1 MKRKIALI
9 LLSVLLAFALT
20 ACGQVAPEPDVLDEP
35 RVGAED
41 TVSSAA
47 PETDDAQP
55 VSDAPEEAESE
66 PAASKALVAYFS
78 RAGENC
84 GVGVIEKGNA
94 EIVAEMIADEVG
106 ADTFRIQT
114 VNAYPESYD
123 ECTEAA
129 RQERD
134 QGARPELTST
144 VANMDDYDVVYLGYP
159 IWYGDMPMAVYTFLE
174 SCDLTGKTI
183 VPFCTH
189 AGSDL
194 ADTVS
199 SIQTA
204 CSGATV
210 LDGLAIA
217 GITAQNDRDA
227 AQRLVTEFLK
237 AD

>member
-20 ACGQVAPEPDVLDEP
+20 ACGQVAPEPD
-35 RVGAED
+35 
-41 TVSSAA
+41 
-47 PETDDAQP
+47 
-55 VSDAPEEAESE
+55 APEEAESE

-78 RAGENC
+78 RAGENY
-84 GVGVIEKGNA
+84 GVGVIEKGNT

-114 VNAYPESYD
+114 GNAYPESYD

-189 AGSDL
+189 AGSGL
-194 ADTVS
+194 AATVS

-217 GITAQNDRDA
+217 GMTAQNDRDA

>member
-1 MKRKIALI
+1 M
-9 LLSVLLAFALT
+9 
-20 ACGQVAPEPDVLDEP
+20 
-35 RVGAED
+35 
-41 TVSSAA
+41 
-47 PETDDAQP
+47 
-55 VSDAPEEAESE
+55 
-66 PAASKALVAYFS
+66 
-78 RAGENC
+78 
-84 GVGVIEKGNA
+84 
-94 EIVAEMIADEVG
+94 
-106 ADTFRIQT
+106 
-114 VNAYPESYD
+114 
-123 ECTEAA
+123 
-129 RQERD
+129 
-134 QGARPELTST
+134 TST

-189 AGSDL
+189 AGSGL

-227 AQRLVTEFLK
+227 AQRLVTEFFK